1 MTRSKAVHTRG
12 SWHPK
17 QNVTLG
23 MQRSTASLTVDFRNE
38 LGETAGMKLLK
49 EFASNDCP
57 IHAQ

>member
-1 MTRSKAVHTRG
+1 MRG